1 MERICYIGK
10 TGGFTEDPSK
20 AKYGEI
26 KDRKELRTGRFSIG
40 CNGMDLIFTEQEI
53 GLPAVKES
61 KKAEDKVMPKKKA
74 EPKKAETKKKAPAK
88 KK

>member
-53 GLPAVKES
+53 GLPAVKAEP
-61 KKAEDKVMPKKKA
+61 KKETKKA
-74 EPKKAETKKKAPAK
+74 EPKKPAK

>member
-10 TGGFTEDPSK
+10 SGGYTEDPSK

-53 GLPAVKES
+53 GLPAVKEP
-61 KKAEDKVMPKKKA
+61 KKETKKA
-74 EPKKAETKKKAPAK
+74 EPKKAELKKTAK